1 MKREIL
7 KISFIIC
14 IMILI
19 ICISSTIS
27 NAASF
32 GADISTTSVNVG
44 ETFTITIKANNAAG
58 NYEVTTSNSCV
69 TLVSGNATEFLEN
82 GTTTLKYKAVSEGT
96 VEIVAKATDMTDS
109 DDSNVPVTG
118 TVPFTITI
126 TNKDSNSAPSTP
138 DQKPEQKPTPEPEK
152 PTAPTVTEPTF
163 TKANKTMYATGDI
176 NLRASWSTDS
186 AATKIEKGTELTVI
200 GTSNE
205 KVNGYV
211 WYRVSYQ
218 GKTRYVASNLLTSEK
233 PEENEEEKANANLK
247 SLTVEG
253 FSLSPSFSADV
264 LEYSMQVEMETEKLN
279 ITAEAENEKATV
291 KIEGNETLAEGENI
305 VKIIVTAEDGTT
317 TKTYTIKVTKEENI
331 FGLKSLNIK
340 DTDISSSFK
349 TDVYD
354 YEVYIKNIDMLDIEA
369 IATEED
375 ATVEILGNENLQEGE
390 NIITIIVKS
399 KDETKTIT
407 YQIKATKLVVTE
419 QTEQKTIDTKY
430 IIYGVIGGIL
440 LIALVGVVI
449 YTIKNRKEEM
459 YMENGTD
466 DFEYYPEDLPEKQD
480 DEYYPE
486 DLPEKVEKNNYFE
499 EDNYS
504 EEEYENVE
512 EDTEKDTE
520 SYKEDKSN
528 YFLDDP
534 EDWNDDQPKR
544 RRGKHF

>member
-1 MKREIL
+1 MKKNKFVSLIL
-7 KISFIIC
+7 VIILV
-14 IMILI
+14 LI
-19 ICISSTIS
+19 
-27 NAASF
+27 F
-32 GADISTTSVNVG
+32 GMTNKSY
-44 ETFTITIKANNAAG
+44 AAG
-58 NYEVTTSNSCV
+58 GFSVSTSSSKVTV
-69 TLVSGNATEFLEN
+69 GDKV
-82 GTTTLKYKAVSEGT
+82 
-96 VEIVAKATDMTDS
+96 
-109 DDSNVPVTG
+109 
-118 TVPFTITI
+118 TITI
-126 TNKDSNSAPSTP
+126 TGNNAYGTVKISASSGTLSATKVFLENDSKTVTLTTNTAGTVTINVSPAEEGLGDSDENPITEPKSITITVNEVQTDPTP
-138 DQKPEQKPTPEPEK
+138 DPTPEPTPTPEPEQ
-152 PTAPTVTEPTF
+152 PTTPTVTEPTF
-163 TKANKTMYATGDI
+163 TNANKTMYATGDI

-200 GTSNE
+200 GTSTE
-205 KVNGYV
+205 RVNGYV

-218 GKTRYVASNLLTSEK
+218 GKTRYVASSLLTSEK

-247 SLTVEG
+247 SLTVES

-279 ITAEAENEKATV
+279 ITAKTENEKATV

-340 DTDISSSFK
+340 DTDILSSFK
-349 TDVYD
+349 TDVYE

-407 YQIKATKLVVTE
+407 YQIKATKLVVTG

-440 LIALVGVVI
+440 FIALVGVVI
-449 YTIKNRKEEM
+449 YTIKNRKEET
-459 YMENGTD
+459 YIENGTD
-466 DFEYYPEDLPEKQD
+466 DFEYYPEDLPEKQE

-504 EEEYENVE
+504 EEQYENVE
-512 EDTEKDTE
+512 EDIKKDTE
-520 SYKEDKSN
+520 VYQEDKSN
-528 YFLDDP
+528 YFLEDP
-534 EDWNDDQPKR
+534 EDWDDYKPKR

>member
-14 IMILI
+14 IIILI

-58 NYEVTTSNSCV
+58 NYEVTPSNSCV

-138 DQKPEQKPTPEPEK
+138 DQKPEQTPTPEPEQ